1 MRLVASCFVPGRA
14 KTKGSLDFQPG
25 AKCRCC
31 AKCEAYKP
39 GGRAVENVRGSK
51 EWRQLVAYEAGRAMA
66 GAGGP
71 IEGAVIVVAVFYL
84 PVANVAAARVGDV
97 DKLARNVLDALQD
110 AGVYGDDSQV
120 VQLWAAKVSRV
131 DNPGVN
137 LRILV
142 P

>member
-1 MRLVASCFVPGRA
+1 VRLVASCFVPGRA

-25 AKCRCC
+25 AKCTCC

-39 GGRAVENVRGSK
+39 GGRAVENVAGSGK
-51 EWRQLVAYEAGRAMA
+51 WRQLVAYDVGRAMA

-71 IEGAVIVVAVFYL
+71 IEGPVTVVAVFNM
-84 PVANVAAARVGDV
+84 VSKVGDV

-110 AGVYGDDSQV
+110 AGVYADDVQV
-120 VQLWAAKVSRV
+120 VDLLAFKRIEPTR
-131 DNPGVN
+131 PGVD

-142 P
+142 PS